1 MTYSN
6 LQQKRTI
13 LLIEDNADDIYF
25 IEQAL
30 QKSDRKHELHTV
42 KDGVEAIKYLRREPP
57 YEKSRR
63 PSLILL
69 DLKMPR
75 MSGLEVLKH
84 IKDDETLRLI
94 PVVVLTTSDAD
105 GDAAA
110 SYDLQATA
118 FITKPKDLDAFAG
131 VIERIEQ
138 FWLGVAQLP
147 SSD

>member
-1 MTYSN
+1 MSYSN
-6 LQQKRTI
+6 PRQKRTI
-13 LLIEDNADDIYF
+13 LLIEDNTDDIYF
-25 IEQAL
+25 IENAL

-42 KDGVEAIKYLRREPP
+42 KDGVEALKYLRREPP

-69 DLKMPR
+69 DLKMPK

-84 IKDDETLRLI
+84 IKEDENLRPI

-131 VIERIEQ
+131 VIERIEK

>member
-1 MTYSN
+1 MGYSN
-6 LQQKRTI
+6 SRQKRTI

-25 IEQAL
+25 IESAF
-30 QKSDRKHELHTV
+30 QKSQRTHELHTV
-42 KDGVEAIKYLRREPP
+42 KDGVEALKYLHREPP

-69 DLKMPR
+69 DLKMPK

-84 IKDDETLRLI
+84 IKEDESLRPI

-131 VIERIEQ
+131 VIERIEK

>member
-1 MTYSN
+1 
-6 LQQKRTI
+6 
-13 LLIEDNADDIYF
+13 
-25 IEQAL
+25 
-30 QKSDRKHELHTV
+30 
-42 KDGVEAIKYLRREPP
+42 
-57 YEKSRR
+57 
-63 PSLILL
+63 
-69 DLKMPR
+69 
-75 MSGLEVLKH
+75 LKH
-84 IKDDETLRLI
+84 IKEDETLRPI

-131 VIERIEQ
+131 VIERIEE

>member
-1 MTYSN
+1 MSYSDS
-6 LQQKRTI
+6 QQKRTI
-13 LLIEDNADDIYF
+13 LLIEDNTDDIYF
-25 IEQAL
+25 IEHAL

-42 KDGVEAIKYLRREPP
+42 KDGVEAIKYLRRDPP

-84 IKDDETLRLI
+84 IKDDETLRPI

-131 VIERIEQ
+131 VIERIER

-147 SSD
+147 SSG